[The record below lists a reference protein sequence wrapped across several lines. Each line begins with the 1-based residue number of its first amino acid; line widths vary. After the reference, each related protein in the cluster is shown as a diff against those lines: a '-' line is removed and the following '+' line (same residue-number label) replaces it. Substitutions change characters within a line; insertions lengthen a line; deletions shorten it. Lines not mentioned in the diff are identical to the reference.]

1 MLKLLHSADWQL
13 GLEASHVAAAAEP
26 VRAARL
32 EAARRVVAAAAEHRV
47 DALVLAGDL
56 FEDNLVEEPL
66 VRAAVELL
74 AGSPVPVFVLPGN
87 HDPLSRESVYL
98 RSAWKCR
105 PAHIV
110 LLDRAEPFE
119 IPGTGA
125 FLLPSPLT
133 RKKGFQDP
141 TERLPA
147 APAGATAAIGVAH
160 GSLRIEGKYQSDD
173 FPIALDAAEK
183 RGLDYLA
190 LGHWHGCYVH
200 GERTAYSGTHE
211 TTRFGEAR
219 SGQAPAGQAPAGQA
233 PAGQALL
240 VEVPG
245 RGAPPRITEVRTGS
259 LRWET
264 RELDLDP
271 AGVETAAA
279 ALLAWVETL
288 STPTLLKLRTIGQS
302 GDEAA
307 ALLHRLET
315 GLAPRLLY
323 LAIER
328 TDVPE
333 TVARGKVASVAAA
346 SEFVEGLL
354 ADLTAA
360 DAPAAVRAEARRLL
374 SELVLETWP

>member
-13 GLEASHVAAAAEP
+13 GLEASHVAAAAGP
-26 VRAARL
+26 VREARL
-32 EAARRVVAAAAEHRV
+32 ESARRVVEAASEHRV

-56 FEDNLVEEPL
+56 FEDNLVEEQL
-66 VRAAVELL
+66 VRATVELL
-74 AGSPVPVFVLPGN
+74 AASAVPVFVLPGN
-87 HDPLSRESVYL
+87 HDPLSRDSIYL
-98 RSAWKCR
+98 RSAWKNR
-105 PAHIV
+105 PAHVV

-125 FLLPSPLT
+125 FLLPAPLT

-200 GERTAYSGTHE
+200 AGRTAYPGTHE

-219 SGQAPAGQAPAGQA
+219 SGQA
-233 PAGQALL
+233 LL
-240 VEVPG
+240 VEIAG
-245 RGAPPRITEVRTGS
+245 GEALPRITEVRTGL

-271 AGVETAAA
+271 AGADQAAT
-279 ALLAWVETL
+279 ALLAWAESLTG
-288 STPTLLKLRTIGQS
+288 PTLLKLRTVGQS

-307 ALLHRLET
+307 VLLHRLEI
-315 GLAPRLLY
+315 GLAPRLLH
-323 LAIER
+323 LAVER
-328 TDVPE
+328 ADVPE
-333 TVARGKVASVAAA
+333 TVARGKVAEVAAA
-346 SEFVEGLL
+346 SPFVDGLL
-354 ADLTAA
+354 ADLAAA

-374 SELVLETWP
+374 SELVLETWT